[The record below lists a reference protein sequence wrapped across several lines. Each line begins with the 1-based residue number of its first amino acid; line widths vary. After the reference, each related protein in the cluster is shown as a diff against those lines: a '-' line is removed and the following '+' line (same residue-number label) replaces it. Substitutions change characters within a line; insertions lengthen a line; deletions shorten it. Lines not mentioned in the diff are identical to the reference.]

1 MGTIDVLHGLQ
12 RPPGRRTIFY
22 QTVNN
27 TACVVGVAII
37 PLVPIKIICDEVF
50 LQADMANLGIIEVG
64 GLTLDGVNGIQL
76 DAGAAV
82 VFNPLMMGEQ
92 PGWLGQQVT
101 GMTERIGRPSDFAGG
116 AALFPRMVLNLADFR
131 AFASI
136 PAQLLR
142 ITYMQRVE
150 AV

>member
-12 RPPGRRTIFY
+12 RPPGRRTIYY

-27 TACVVGVAII
+27 TACVVGIAII

-64 GLTLDGVNGIQL
+64 GLTLDGINGIQL

-82 VFNPLMMGEQ
+82 VFNPISVGGQ

-101 GMTERIGRPSDFAGG
+101 GMTERMGG
-116 AALFPRMVLNLADFR
+116 AAQFPRVVFNLADLR

-142 ITYMQRVE
+142 ITYMQLVE
-150 AV
+150 VL